1 MAHTNLTVTTTYL
14 DIPMAGNTGG
24 ALENVPDA
32 DGTVGANTAWL
43 SGGGAAFSHGVAGYP
58 GSLTGFGAINEQGTN
73 TPVAGLRMVSL
84 SLTGD
89 TGTAHTFDVNAFNS
103 SYSKVY
109 AVLSLINNTDTDESL
124 LAAATVVAHEAGTV
138 AYTTAGNTDVVLLTA
153 IVG

>member
-1 MAHTNLTVTTTYL
+1 MAHSNLTVTTTYL
-14 DIPMAGNTGG
+14 DIPMGGNTGG
-24 ALENVPDA
+24 ALENVPNA
-32 DGTVGANTAWL
+32 DGTVASNTAWL
-43 SGGGAAFSHGVAGYP
+43 GAGGAAFSAGTAGYP
-58 GSLTGFGAINEQGTN
+58 GSLTAFGATNSQGTN
-73 TPVAGLRMVSL
+73 KPVSGLRLISV

-89 TGTAHTFDVNAFNS
+89 TGTAHTFDVNAFDS

-109 AVLSLINNTDTDESL
+109 AVLSLINDTDTDESL

>member
-32 DGTVGANTAWL
+32 DGTVGANTAWQ
-43 SGGGAAFSHGVAGYP
+43 SGAGAAFSAGTAGYP
-58 GSLTGFGAINEQGTN
+58 GSMTAFSAENSKGTN
-73 TPVAGLRMVSL
+73 TPSSGLRLISL

-89 TGTAHTFDVNAFNS
+89 TGTSHTFDVNAFNEN
-103 SYSKVY
+103 YSKVF
-109 AVLSLINNTDTDESL
+109 AVLSLINNSDTDESL
-124 LAAATVVAHEAGTV
+124 LAAATVVAHESGTIQ
-138 AYTTAGNTDVVLLTA
+138 YTTADATDVVLLTA

>member
-1 MAHTNLTVTTTYL
+1 MAHSNLTVTTTYL
-14 DIPMAGNTGG
+14 DIPLAGNSGG

-43 SGGGAAFSHGVAGYP
+43 SGGGAAFSAGTAGYP
-58 GSLTGFGAINEQGTN
+58 GSLTGFQAVNSQGTN
-73 TPVAGLRMVSL
+73 NPVSGLRLISV

-103 SYSKVY
+103 DYSKVF
-109 AVLSLINNTDTDESL
+109 AVLSLINDTDTDESL
-124 LAAATVVAHEAGTV
+124 LAAATVVAHESGTV
-138 AYTTAGNTDVVLLTA
+138 AYTTGGNTDVVLLTA